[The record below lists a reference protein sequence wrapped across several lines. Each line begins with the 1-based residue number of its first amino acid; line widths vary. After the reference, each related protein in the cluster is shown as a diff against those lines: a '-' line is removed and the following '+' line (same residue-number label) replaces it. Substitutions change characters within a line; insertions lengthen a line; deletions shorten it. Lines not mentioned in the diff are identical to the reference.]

1 MTTIIPKHLNKSLSV
16 HTFTYFYKCSDKT
29 YYGLFQYLA
38 EKPDCNFKKHRK
50 KKCTK
55 YVTRSFH
62 SLGFNRIEFVVG
74 DMFILYSI
82 ILYGAQNTEK
92 RS

>member
-1 MTTIIPKHLNKSLSV
+1 MTTLTPKYPNKSLSA

-50 KKCTK
+50 KKCVK

-62 SLGFNRIEFVVG
+62 SLGFNRIEFVDCMTPNQDYHV
-74 DMFILYSI
+74 
-82 ILYGAQNTEK
+82 
-92 RS
+92 

>member
-1 MTTIIPKHLNKSLSV
+1 MTTLTPKYPNKSLSA

-50 KKCTK
+50 KKKTK
-55 YVTRSFH
+55 KK
-62 SLGFNRIEFVVG
+62 
-74 DMFILYSI
+74 
-82 ILYGAQNTEK
+82 NTAVSAVSKTYTYWGE
-92 RS
+92 

>member
-38 EKPDCNFKKHRK
+38 EKQI
-50 KKCTK
+50 
-55 YVTRSFH
+55 V
-62 SLGFNRIEFVVG
+62 
-74 DMFILYSI
+74 ILR
-82 ILYGAQNTEK
+82 NTERK
-92 RS
+92 NVLGTLPVLSTHSDLIVSNLQIV